1 MDKMFY
7 SLEEAAQ
14 KLQMTQ
20 DQVKDLAAE
29 GKLQPFRDGDR
40 LMFKRDQVDAM
51 AGGAGEG
58 PAEQEKAG
66 PIPLVGEEE
75 PIVLLDSSAEDTQ
88 PLGMAEGRLSK
99 GGGRREEAAPAGAM
113 GSATE
118 EAEEESLPLE
128 NVGSGSGLLD
138 LTRESDD
145 TSLGAELLDEIYP
158 MGEGSD
164 TKLQEA
170 GIGSGI
176 GAMVG
181 SSVSDIGGGSSG
193 VFAQAPEVESAGG
206 AAGALEEPRRPG
218 GGRAAVGGAEE
229 LVGVAAFVAAEPYD
243 PVGSGMSTGM
253 LIGAT
258 VSLGL
263 GLAVMIQ
270 GLAGVDSGL
279 VASVSQ
285 RLPLYVA
292 GLLALSIGFGVVG
305 MMVGKSQKR

>member
-1 MDKMFY
+1 MAKMFY

-20 DQVKDLAAE
+20 DQVKDLAAG
-29 GKLQPFRDGDR
+29 GKLQQFRDGDR

-58 PAEQEKAG
+58 SAEQEKAG
-66 PIPLVGEEE
+66 PIPLVGEDE

-99 GGGRREEAAPAGAM
+99 GGARREEAMPAGAM

-118 EAEEESLPLE
+118 EGEEESLPLE

-181 SSVSDIGGGSSG
+181 SSVSDIGGSSG
-193 VFAQAPEVESAGG
+193 VFAQGPEVEPAGG
-206 AAGALEEPRRPG
+206 VAGAAEEPRRPG
-218 GGRAAVGGAEE
+218 GGRVAAGVGAEE
-229 LVGVAAFVAAEPYD
+229 LVGAAAFAAAEPYD

-285 RLPLYVA
+285 RLPLYVV
-292 GLLALSIGFGVVG
+292 GLFALCVGLGVAG